1 VKWSVFADASKFCRS
16 LSAHMAFIEQFT
28 QRRCFCSFLLEL
40 PRRDSNSAREGL
52 WLALVCCGT
61 GAIAGIL
68 GWYLVIHPVLFRKP
82 K

>member
-1 VKWSVFADASKFCRS
+1 
-16 LSAHMAFIEQFT
+16 MAFIQAIYAAPL
-28 QRRCFCSFLLEL
+28 FLLFFFWSYL
-40 PRRDSNSAREGL
+40 DGTLTLREGL

-68 GWYLVIHPVLFRKP
+68 GWYLVIQPVLFRKKP